1 MSELERDFPLVLR
14 DMMEVLGPE
23 YGGMIIGG
31 VAVIAWGHSRATT
44 DIDATLRIPTNEL
57 ARLIG
62 RFSEKGIVPRIPDAL
77 EFAQAR
83 HVLLMR
89 HRGSQID
96 VDVTVALLPFEEEA
110 LAHQQSVDFAGV
122 RIAIPRPE
130 DLVIYKMVASR
141 PQDVQDAEALLLR
154 YRDQMDLARVRR
166 IVGEFAEVVE
176 RPELV
181 RELERVIARA
191 TT

>member
-1 MSELERDFPLVLR
+1 MGEQKQDFPLVLR
-14 DMMEVLGPE
+14 DVMEVLGAE

-31 VAVIAWGHSRATT
+31 VAVIALGHSRATT
-44 DIDATLRIPTNEL
+44 DIDATLSVPAQGL
-57 ARLIG
+57 AALVEH
-62 RFSEKGIVPRIPDAL
+62 FAENGIVPRISNAV
-77 EFAQAR
+77 EFAQTR

-89 HRGSQID
+89 HRDSQID
-96 VDVTVALLPFEEEA
+96 IDVTVALLPFEEEA
-110 LAHQQSVDFAGV
+110 IAHRQSVDFAGV

-130 DLVIYKMVASR
+130 DLVIYKMVAGR
-141 PQDVQDAEALLLR
+141 PQDVQDTVVLMLR

-181 RELERVIARA
+181 QELERVIAKS

>member
-1 MSELERDFPLVLR
+1 MGEYEQDFPLVLR
-14 DMMEVLGPE
+14 DVMEVLGSE
-23 YGGMIIGG
+23 HKGMIIGG
-31 VAVIAWGHSRATT
+31 VAVIALGHSRATT
-44 DIDATLRIPTNEL
+44 DIDATLRIPVQQLAEL
-57 ARLIG
+57 VE
-62 RFSEKGIVPRIPDAL
+62 RFADKGIVPRIPDAL
-77 EFAQAR
+77 EFAQTR

-110 LAHQQSVDFAGV
+110 LAHRQSVDFAGV
-122 RIAIPRPE
+122 QIAIPRPE
-130 DLVIYKMVASR
+130 DLVIYKMVAAR

-166 IVGEFAEVVE
+166 IVGEFAEVLE

-181 RELERVIARA
+181 QELERVIAKA
-191 TT
+191 VT